1 MNRKMNAQQ
10 QQWYQYA
17 MQRAQDMGHP
27 YPEAFANKLMQE
39 SSFNPSAVSK
49 AGAQGIAQ
57 FMPATAAAMG
67 LKNPFDPHESI
78 DASVRYD
85 LQNAAT
91 LHAHGIDPSV
101 QNLMAAYNAGPQAV
115 IKHGG
120 VPNYAETTDY
130 VKQITG
136 GAPVG
141 SPAASYGGQPYG
153 NAGGTTTAYAPV
165 PAPQQYIPDK
175 QPNYANTL
183 SGTVAAASPITLS
196 QFYNGQM
203 GKMYGG

>member
-1 MNRKMNAQQ
+1 
-10 QQWYQYA
+10 

-39 SSFNPSAVSK
+39 SSFNPNAVNK

-101 QNLMAAYNAGPQAV
+101 QNLMAAYNAGPLAV
-115 IKHGG
+115 IQHGG

-141 SPAASYGGQPYG
+141 SAAAGYGSQPYG
-153 NAGGTTTAYAPV
+153 YPNTGQSSTTYASV
-165 PAPQQYIPDK
+165 PTPQQYAPDK

-183 SGTVAAASPITLS
+183 SGTVAAAAPISLS
-196 QFYNGQM
+196 QFYNGQQ